1 MISDVKLLNVMSAMA
16 KHASERHAII
26 ADNIANADTP
36 GFKAQDLQP
45 FSEVFKAA
53 EKRGVGFT
61 GVEAKTVPMETGV
74 AAAPNGNNVGLE
86 EQMMLATQNKA
97 DHEMALAVYRKTL
110 DMMKMA
116 IGKNL

>member
-16 KHASERHAII
+16 KHASDRHAII

-36 GFKAQDLQP
+36 NFKAQDLQP
-45 FSEVFKAA
+45 FSEVFKTA
-53 EKRGVGFT
+53 EKQGADFSNI
-61 GVEAKTVPMETGV
+61 EAKTVLMETGGNMS
-74 AAAPNGNNVGLE
+74 PNGNNVALE
-86 EQMMLATQNKA
+86 QQMMLATQNKA
-97 DHEMALAVYRKTL
+97 DHEMALAVYKKTL